1 MVHVEFFEEGGERQR
16 QDDLCVCQCVCMC
29 VENEFADQGI
39 FEEFREVKKD
49 LDESANSVAHKYKLL
64 DSQGVYD
71 SVQKVNDRDERRF
84 MMRAEYM
91 PVVLTIMR

>member
-1 MVHVEFFEEGGERQR
+1 
-16 QDDLCVCQCVCMC
+16 MC

-64 DSQGVYD
+64 DS
-71 SVQKVNDRDERRF
+71 
-84 MMRAEYM
+84 
-91 PVVLTIMR
+91 